1 MIGLPF
7 SLKICG
13 SYTFKQEI
21 IMSKTLAAMAFS
33 LVCAASPPAT
43 AQVPLTSYVDAN
55 GFIDV
60 QALTCAQLAG
70 TFQEDADA
78 LSAWYS
84 GWYNGLAKKHF
95 LDLKKGKVVEHELIV
110 YCKANPEKKIIE
122 ALAVV
127 FKDERAKLG
136 IHLK

>member
-1 MIGLPF
+1 MAPVRTP
-7 SLKICG
+7 
-13 SYTFKQEI
+13 YTSKVEI
-21 IMSKTLAAMAFS
+21 IMSRILAAMAVS
-33 LVCAASPPAT
+33 VVCAASSAAT

-95 LDLKKGKVVEHELIV
+95 LDLKKGKVVEHEVIV
-110 YCKANPEKKIIE
+110 YCKANPSKKIIE

-136 IHLK
+136 IQMK

>member
-1 MIGLPF
+1 MTRI
-7 SLKICG
+7 
-13 SYTFKQEI
+13 
-21 IMSKTLAAMAFS
+21 LAAI
-33 LVCAASPPAT
+33 AASIVFAAPSIAT
-43 AQVPLTSYVDAN
+43 AQVPLTSYADAK

-70 TFQEDADA
+70 TFQEDADL

-95 LDLKKGKVVEHELIV
+95 LDLKRGKVVEHEVIV
-110 YCKANPEKKIIE
+110 YCKANPERKIIE

-127 FKDERAKLG
+127 FKDERAKQG
-136 IHLK
+136 INMK